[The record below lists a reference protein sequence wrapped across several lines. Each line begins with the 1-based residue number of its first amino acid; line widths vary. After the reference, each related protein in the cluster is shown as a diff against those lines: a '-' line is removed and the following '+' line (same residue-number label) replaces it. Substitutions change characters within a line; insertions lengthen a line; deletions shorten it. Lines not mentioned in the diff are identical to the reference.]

1 MRSPERI
8 ARRRTNGGRQAHRT
22 RRPVRRAW
30 TRGRNRWC
38 FAAKAIRLGCSSNR
52 RVLDVHWLTWAF
64 LIALTAETLIRWWL
78 GSRQIASVLAHR
90 DEVPEPFR
98 AQVALA
104 DQQKAADYTAA
115 RARLGRYATVVEAL
129 VKLAL
134 TLGGALSLID
144 ALWRGGDLSEPWRG
158 LCVVASVLLLLQ
170 LVGLPFSLWRTFVI
184 EARFGFNRISPRLY
198 AVDFAK
204 QLLLAVVLGGP
215 LLLAAL
221 TLMERAG
228 SGWWLWVWSVWLVWT
243 LVLTWGYPK
252 FIAPL
257 FNRFSPLADD
267 ALKKRVETLLER
279 CGFAARGGV
288 FVMDGSLRSAHG
300 NAYFTGIGRNKRIVF
315 FDTLL
320 SRIEAP
326 EIEAVLAHEL
336 GHFRLH
342 HVRQRLAAS
351 VALTF
356 GGLALLAWFARQPG
370 FYSALGVPQPS
381 AAMALLL
388 FALTVPVMTFF
399 AAPVLSWWSRRQERQ
414 ADDFAVAHADAG
426 NLAAALVK
434 LFRDNA
440 STLTP
445 DRIHSAFFDSHP
457 PALERIGRLR
467 GLALRN

>member
-1 MRSPERI
+1 
-8 ARRRTNGGRQAHRT
+8 
-22 RRPVRRAW
+22 
-30 TRGRNRWC
+30 
-38 FAAKAIRLGCSSNR
+38 
-52 RVLDVHWLTWAF
+52 VHWLTWAF
-64 LIALTAETLIRWWL
+64 LIALAAETLIRWWL
-78 GSRQIASVLAHR
+78 GSRQIAAVEAHR
-90 DEVPEPFR
+90 DHVPEPFR

-129 VKLAL
+129 AKLAF
-134 TLGGALSLID
+134 TLGGGLSLID
-144 ALWRGGDLSEPWRG
+144 ELWRRTGLGELWRGV
-158 LCVVASVLLLLQ
+158 CVVATLLLMLQ
-170 LVGLPFSLWRTFVI
+170 LIGLPFSLWRTFVI

-221 TLMERAG
+221 ALMQRAG
-228 SGWWLWVWSVWLVWT
+228 PRWWLWVWSIWLVWT

-257 FNRFSPLADD
+257 FNRFSPLADE

-320 SRIEAP
+320 SRIDAP

-351 VALTF
+351 VLLTF
-356 GGLALLAWFARQPG
+356 AGLGVLAWAARQPD
-370 FYSALGVPQPS
+370 FYHALGVAVPS
-381 AAMALLL
+381 AASALLL
-388 FALTVPVMTFF
+388 FVLVVPVFTFF
-399 AAPVLSWWSRRQERQ
+399 TTPLLSWWSRRHEKQ
-414 ADDFAVAHADAG
+414 ADDFAAEHADAG
-426 NLAAALVK
+426 QLASALVK

-445 DRIHSAFFDSHP
+445 DPLHSAFYDSHP
-457 PALERIGRLR
+457 PALERIGRLK
-467 GLALRN
+467 AAAANS